1 MGDALLHS
9 APVGQLTLQHA
20 HMAVGHVW
28 ESGKPEQGGMPPTR
42 QNTTRRNAAKQTNQ
56 NRQANIYNAEC
67 RRTNQP
73 KQGGMPPTREN
84 TTRRNA
90 ANKTKHNKA
99 ECRQTDKPKQTSE
112 HLQGGM
118 PPNKPTKTRRNAAN
132 KTKHNK
138 AECRQQDKTQQ
149 GGMPPNA
156 FFMCFVAAN
165 LRGLATEDCWQGF
178 VSQPPRANPNGSRL
192 PHLP

>member
-1 MGDALLHS
+1 MYIVLSRAVTHCLAHGRCTVAFSARGATDAAACTHDSGTCL
-9 APVGQLTLQHA
+9 G
-20 HMAVGHVW
+20 VW
-28 ESGKPEQGGMPPTR
+28 QTR
-42 QNTTRRNAAKQTNQ
+42 
-56 NRQANIYNAEC
+56 
-67 RRTNQP
+67 
-73 KQGGMPPTREN
+73 
-84 TTRRNA
+84 TRRNA

-112 HLQGGM
+112 HLQCGM

-132 KTKHNK
+132 KRKHNK